1 MNCAPPSTLTLPSAP
16 RTGFQLGGCA
26 ADPAHRECPRPGA
39 SPRPTAT
46 SGCVPP
52 SSRGDTISQGFVE
65 NMDFHQLCPGENPG
79 EVKGWQRL
87 QPSQSSWLHLQ
98 NRHGHFLQ
106 QVLPRCLAWPVHRAA
121 HRHTDGGTR
130 GNSPA
135 QAGREDE
142 AVPLQG
148 WGQAGDAAGVLTGPL
163 GPARAASPGTPAP
176 CISSRESSRN
186 TRTGVD
192 SCHRPGHVYRKRN
205 THVSART
212 RDNTHTY
219 VRK

>member
-1 MNCAPPSTLTLPSAP
+1 MPPS
-16 RTGFQLGGCA
+16 
-26 ADPAHRECPRPGA
+26 
-39 SPRPTAT
+39 RPTAT

-52 SSRGDTISQGFVE
+52 SWRGDTISQGFVE

-121 HRHTDGGTR
+121 HRHTDGGTQ
-130 GNSPA
+130 GNSPPKLAERMRRCHCRAGGREGMPWASSRGHWDQRA
-135 QAGREDE
+135 QPLRAPQAVRAHATRGQAWSLAIALGVCAGR
-142 AVPLQG
+142 
-148 WGQAGDAAGVLTGPL
+148 
-163 GPARAASPGTPAP
+163 GT
-176 CISSRESSRN
+176 R
-186 TRTGVD
+186 
-192 SCHRPGHVYRKRN
+192 
-205 THVSART
+205 VSAHT

-219 VRK
+219 GRKWKHPWPPHFLCHSLK

>member
-1 MNCAPPSTLTLPSAP
+1 MPQTRHTGSAP
-16 RTGFQLGGCA
+16 GQ
-26 ADPAHRECPRPGA
+26 
-39 SPRPTAT
+39 
-46 SGCVPP
+46 VPP
-52 SSRGDTISQGFVE
+52 PGPRLPLGVSRLPRGETQSVRVLLKTWISNSCVLE
-65 NMDFHQLCPGENPG
+65 KTLER
-79 EVKGWQRL
+79 QRL
-87 QPSQSSWLHLQ
+87 QPPQSSWLHLQ
-98 NRHGHFLQ
+98 NRHVHFLQ

-148 WGQAGDAAGVLTGPL
+148 WRQAGDAAGVLTGPL
-163 GPARAASPGTPAP
+163 GPARTAAPGTPAP

>member
-1 MNCAPPSTLTLPSAP
+1 MPHS
-16 RTGFQLGGCA
+16 
-26 ADPAHRECPRPGA
+26 
-39 SPRPTAT
+39 RPTAT

-52 SSRGDTISQGFVE
+52 SWRGDTISQGFVE

-121 HRHTDGGTR
+121 HRHTDGGTQ

-142 AVPLQG
+142 AVPLQSWRQG
-148 WGQAGDAAGVLTGPL
+148 GDAVGVLTGPL
-163 GPARAASPGTPAP
+163 GPACTAAPGT
-176 CISSRESSRN
+176 SSRESSRN
-186 TRTGVD
+186 TRTGVE
-192 SCHRPGHVYRKRN
+192 SRHRPGRVQEEEHASRH
-205 THVSART
+205 THVTIHTHMEENGSARGL
-212 RDNTHTY
+212 HTSSATP
-219 VRK
+219 